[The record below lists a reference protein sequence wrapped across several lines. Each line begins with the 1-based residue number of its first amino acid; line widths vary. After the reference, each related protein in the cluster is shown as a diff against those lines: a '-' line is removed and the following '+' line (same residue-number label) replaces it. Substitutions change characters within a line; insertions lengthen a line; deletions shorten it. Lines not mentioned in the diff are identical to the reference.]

1 MGIGLK
7 QFAPGHRTCAGCG
20 SAIVFRHVLEA
31 LGNDVIICQAT
42 GCMEVTTTPY
52 PETSF
57 KVPWIHV
64 VFENAASVASGVKRA
79 LKAQGNNHTRVVAMG
94 VDGGMID
101 IGFGAVSGALERG
114 EDIIIIVYDTE
125 AYSNTG
131 LQRSGGTPFG
141 ASTTTSPA
149 GKKIPGK
156 QEWKKNIAMLAV
168 MHGAK
173 YVARAN
179 PAFWADLQ
187 AKVKKAYKL
196 EGGPRLIHIYAPCP
210 VGWHVEPSKTIKIA
224 RLAVETGLWML
235 YEVEEGKLKI
245 NYKPKEFKP
254 VEDYFK
260 LQGRFKHLLSRKD
273 IMEKIESHIKEWW
286 ETMEKVEE
294 EGVNLLKMI

>member
-1 MGIGLK
+1 MGIGTKYL
-7 QFAPGHRTCAGCG
+7 APGHRTCAGCG
-20 SAIVFRHVLEA
+20 AAIVFRHVLEA
-31 LGNDVIICQAT
+31 LGEDVIICQAT

-64 VFENAASVASGVKRA
+64 VFENAASVASGVKRS
-79 LKAQGNNHTRVVAMG
+79 LKLQGNNHTRVVAMG
-94 VDGGMID
+94 GDGGMID
-101 IGFGAVSGALERG
+101 IGFGAVSGALERQ
-114 EDIIIIVYDTE
+114 EDIIIIIYDTE

-149 GKKIPGK
+149 GKKVPGK
-156 QEWKKNIAMLAV
+156 QEWKKNIAMIAV

-173 YVARAN
+173 YVATAN

-187 AKVKKAYKL
+187 AKVRKAYKM

-210 VGWHVEPSKTIKIA
+210 VGWHVDGKDTIKVA
-224 RLAVETGLWML
+224 KLAVETGMWML

-245 NYKPKEFKP
+245 NYKPKELKP
-254 VEDYFK
+254 VEEYLK
-260 LQGRFKHLLSRKD
+260 LQGRFKHLLDKPEL
-273 IMEKIESHIKEWW
+273 IKEMENHIKSWW
-286 ETMEKVEE
+286 ETMEKVEK
-294 EGVNLLKMI
+294 EGLNLLKMV